1 MQLFSRANI
10 TAALLTGFISLG
22 SGVSMAQE
30 DTVEVKIP
38 KNSVLS
44 DGVISKKEMAKYL
57 VIGNKQLAYLA
68 ENATEEYAPEL
79 QKSGVAM
86 PSAWMLMSDGIT
98 VKKVSLDESADGAP
112 PQIRIAM
119 FRAALKSI
127 ARRGKIN
134 AAVIVYAGKL
144 SEDNPQEVLV
154 LEHEHRLGI
163 SATKIV
169 PFEVDSGKVQYAEPV
184 TNNKPF
190 QMFYDDKGQAPSTS

>member
-1 MQLFSRANI
+1 MQLFSRANM
-10 TAALLTGFISLG
+10 TAALLTGVITLG

-79 QKSGVAM
+79 QSDGQAM

-134 AAVIVYAGKL
+134 AAVIVYAGRL